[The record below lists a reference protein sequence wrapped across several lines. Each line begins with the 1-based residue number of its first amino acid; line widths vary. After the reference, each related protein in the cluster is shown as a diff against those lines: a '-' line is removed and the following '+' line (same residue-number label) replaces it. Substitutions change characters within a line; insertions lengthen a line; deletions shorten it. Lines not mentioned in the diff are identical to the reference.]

1 MTIKATLVYIERN
14 NQILMIHRNK
24 REKDLHLGKY
34 NGLGGKLDPNET
46 LEDCA
51 KREVLEESGLVLL
64 NLFKKGE
71 ILFPKFDK
79 FGNDWEVHIYYSNEF
94 SGDLIAEN
102 PEGTLVWI
110 PKDKLLE
117 LNLWEGDKLFISRV
131 FKDEEFRGTLYYQ
144 DGVLDS
150 KQQQIIE
157 TIG

>member
-34 NGLGGKLDPNET
+34 NGLGGKVDPNESI
-46 LEDCA
+46 EDCA
-51 KREVLEESGLVLL
+51 KREVLEESGLKLL

-71 ILFPKFDK
+71 VLFPRFDK
-79 FGNDWEVHIYYSNEF
+79 HGNDWEVHIYYSNEF
-94 SGDLIAEN
+94 SGDLISEN
-102 PEGTLVWI
+102 SEGSLVWV

-131 FKDEEFRGTLYYQ
+131 FEDGEFRGTLYYH
-144 DGVLDS
+144 DGVLDPE
-150 KQQQIIE
+150 KQQIIE